1 MLKKIMAVAGAFAVL
16 ALACNFSITSINAK
30 GAGAGSG
37 QGTATRTR
45 TTAAPTEKPIIWRDP
60 GVVEKIN
67 LAWGK
72 GGSNAVPK
80 PPFTFVEEDSSGTNP
95 KIEVK
100 DARGIHWG
108 VKWAEEV
115 NSEVFAS
122 RIVEAVGYFVE
133 PAYYVDRGKILN
145 IPKLDRAKKFVAEDG
160 SFTVAR
166 FELRD
171 KSIKKLGDEQS
182 WGWENN
188 PFVGTKELNGLKIM
202 LMLLSNWDS
211 KDQRDASR
219 GSNTKLFYVNKGTV
233 LERQYVV
240 SDWGGTMGKWGNYF
254 SRAKWDCSGFRG
266 QNDDFVKEVKD
277 GLVKFGYSGQHT
289 NSIKDGIRVSDV
301 KWLMGYLGR
310 ITDTQLHYAL
320 KASGAGPADE
330 ACFAAAVRA
339 RINRLK
345 VIQ

>member
-1 MLKKIMAVAGAFAVL
+1 MLKKFIVVGTAFAAL
-16 ALACNFSITSINAK
+16 ALACNFSISSIQA
-30 GAGAGSG
+30 
-37 QGTATRTR
+37 QGTARSR
-45 TTAAPTEKPIIWRDP
+45 TTTAPAEKPIVWRDP
-60 GVVEKIN
+60 GAIERIN

-72 GGSNAVPK
+72 GGTALAPK

-95 KIEVK
+95 KLEVK
-100 DARGIHWG
+100 DARGVHWG

-122 RIVEAVGYFVE
+122 RLVEAVGYFVE
-133 PAYYVDRGKILN
+133 PAYYVDRGKILG
-145 IPKLDRAKKFVAEDG
+145 IEKLDRAKKYVSPDG
-160 SFTVAR
+160 SFTAAR

-171 KSIKKLGDEQS
+171 KSIKKLGDEMS
-182 WGWENN
+182 WGWEDN

-202 LMLLSNWDS
+202 VMLLSNWDS
-211 KDQRDASR
+211 KDQRDAGR
-219 GSNTKLFYVNKGTV
+219 GSNTKIFLVNKGTV

-240 SDWGGTMGKWGNYF
+240 SDWGGTMGKWGSFFN
-254 SRAKWDCSGFRG
+254 RGKWDCDGYAK

-289 NSIKDGIRVSDV
+289 SSIRDDIRVTDV

-320 KASGAGPADE
+320 KASGASPADE
-330 ACFAAAVRA
+330 ACFATAVRN

-345 VIQ
+345 AIQ